1 VNRETRR
8 KLAPTREKLMEA
20 AEQVFAELGYYKATV
35 REICQRAG
43 ANVAAVNYTFGD
55 KLGLYTE
62 TLREALRASP
72 LAQVAAAMEAAS
84 SPEELL
90 RGVIRVRLQS
100 LCGNEQRDR
109 AFQIV
114 MHELSQPTPAM
125 NRVIDE
131 AMRPVYARMLKAVGT
146 LIGRP
151 PEHPKTRLCSN
162 SVVGQVL
169 FYKFAQPVLS
179 RLQPEL
185 NLTPENLDQIA
196 DHIMEFSMAALAEM
210 ARRKDERK
218 KGGGHLNFE
227 MRNGEGFTAAGARS
241 KERVRR

>member
-1 VNRETRR
+1 
-8 KLAPTREKLMEA
+8 MEA
-20 AEQVFAELGYYKATV
+20 AEQVFAEVGYYKATV
-35 REICQRAG
+35 REICRRAG

-72 LAQVAAAMEAAS
+72 LARVAAAMEAAG

-90 RGVIRVRLQS
+90 HSVIRIRLQS
-100 LCGNEQRDR
+100 LCGKDQPHR

-114 MHELSQPTPAM
+114 MHEFSQPTPAM

-131 AMRPVYARMLKAVGT
+131 AMRPVYDRMLKAVGT
-146 LIGRP
+146 LIGLP

-196 DHIMEFSMAALAEM
+196 DHILEFSLAALAEM
-210 ARRKDERK
+210 ARGKGTRK
-218 KGGGHLNFE
+218 KGNGHVKVEIRDGERFTPE
-227 MRNGEGFTAAGARS
+227 SGRNA
-241 KERVRR
+241 